1 MWPKIRNMIVP
12 MLLNENALRGLCGA
26 AGLRDEISNAVAKSI
41 MDIKY
46 FIDTKD
52 KCYINLAIDE
62 LQKLIK

>member
-1 MWPKIRNMIVP
+1 MWVKLRNMIVP
-12 MLLNENALRGLCGA
+12 LLLSENALRGLCGA
-26 AGLRDEISNAVAKSI
+26 AGLRDDVSTAIAKSV

-52 KCYINLAIDE
+52 KRYINLAIDE

>member
-1 MWPKIRNMIVP
+1 MWVKIRNFLVP
-12 MLLNENALRGLCGA
+12 MLLNDAALRGICGV
-26 AGLRDEISNAVAKSI
+26 AGLSDDKARVVASAV

-52 KCYINLAIDE
+52 KRYVNQAIDE

>member
-1 MWPKIRNMIVP
+1 MWVRIRNMIVP
-12 MLLNENALRGLCGA
+12 MLLSENALRGLCGT
-26 AGLRDEISNAVAKSI
+26 AGLRDDVSTAIAKSV

-52 KCYINLAIDE
+52 KRYINLAIDE

>member
-1 MWPKIRNMIVP
+1 MWVRIRNMIVQ
-12 MLLNENALRGLCGA
+12 MLLSENALRGLCGA
-26 AGLRDEISNAVAKSI
+26 AGLRDDVSTAIAKSV

-52 KCYINLAIDE
+52 KRYINLAIDE